1 MSVIFRSLEPHPP
14 APRQL
19 VLAFMAGLSMAA
31 GFSARLYIDQLM
43 TSVIWGDG
51 EN

>member
-1 MSVIFRSLEPHPP
+1 MITLRSLEPHPP

-31 GFSARLYIDQLM
+31 GLSVVAGMYLDELM
-43 TSVIWGDG
+43 A
-51 EN
+51 EMAPE